1 MRTSN
6 ILDEKGTDLLSP
18 RAVGYRVIQRILF
31 RGKSEVFRFRG
42 SYF

>member
-6 ILDEKGTDLLSP
+6 ILASKGTDLLSP
-18 RAVGYRVIQRILF
+18 RAVGYRVIQSNLF
-31 RGKSEVFRFRG
+31 RGKSEIFRFRG